1 MNLKAFSSRKIAATV
16 VACLLIV
23 QVAAVQ
29 AQEAQSLGGNQKP
42 AVQISASSFG
52 KLLDLAYRIQKHP
65 VLYKYL
71 NKVFVD
77 FLAINEQRQ
86 VEMGWPAKAKGL
98 SESQLVYLLSTKP
111 RFAVMANQYLELVN
125 PAEVDQP
132 KIEKLRMEMRDEL
145 NELLQ
150 KDQAWKDDVRR
161 FADPTLPL
169 NISRP
174 KNQPGY
180 TSIDF
185 YVNHPHVEDGNNP
198 DSKLLPGDDL
208 KKVVLDFIGEA
219 KKEVWYNVFDFDLK
233 DVADALVAA
242 NQRGVSVTGGIDNE
256 TIDTRPEV
264 KAIFDYLNS
273 VKSPTLQTMAVDSVG
288 LNHMKVIVRDP
299 GGPNSATLFLSGNF
313 TQSCI
318 GPEGDLVKV
327 PMLDRP
333 KSSIPNANHA
343 ILLKGDLPAV
353 IGRHHLRKVLI
364 DGLRG
369 KSDFPINGAYR
380 VIGGQSEADK
390 IANWVMIS
398 FSPNGG
404 MGNVNGDILRQ
415 FILSTRGPLRALLF
429 AFSSPNLVD
438 AIQKRA
444 ANEAAAADDIGRFKF
459 DFAAVGDTPFAM
471 RDWSGLLQLSGLQQD
486 KTTKTYSTVNDYP
499 LREIT
504 GPDNFTL
511 LQSQIRTA
519 PAEYTMKAMT
529 IGGHAVDVSAKLH
542 HKVWIAPQNH
552 VAVLGTSFNP
562 SDNAESNNE
571 QVVIVRD
578 EKLSEKA
585 MGMFYGLYNRSKGS
599 VVNIADRRNKRLE
612 PNDDDRREDRET
624 ETVEEEQ
631 VKPKKKIENHVEEES
646 RRVEEIRRAT
656 PKVVTERTS
665 RSSVAPAVPRL
676 APTQKS
682 CRFAWAM

>member
-1 MNLKAFSSRKIAATV
+1 MNLKAIISQRVAA
-16 VACLLIV
+16 ALIGCLLIV
-23 QVAAVQ
+23 QVAAAQ
-29 AQEAQSLGGNQKP
+29 AQDVGSLGGDQKP
-42 AVQISASSFG
+42 AVQISASSFN

-71 NKVFVD
+71 NKVFAD

-111 RFAVMANQYLELVN
+111 RFAIMANQYLELVN
-125 PAEVDQP
+125 PAEVDLP
-132 KIEKLRMEMRDEL
+132 KIEKLRMQMRDEL

-233 DVADALVAA
+233 DVADALVVA

-353 IGRHHLRKVLI
+353 IGRHHLRKILV
-364 DGLRG
+364 DRLRG

-380 VIGGQSEADK
+380 VIGGQSEVDK
-390 IANWVMIS
+390 IANWVTIS

-429 AFSSPNLVD
+429 AFSSPNLVE
-438 AIQKRA
+438 AIEKRA
-444 ANEAAAADDIGRFKF
+444 ANEAAATGEVGRFKF

-486 KTTKTYSTVNDYP
+486 KTTKTYSTVNDYS
-499 LREIT
+499 LRAVT
-504 GPDNFTL
+504 GPENFSV

-519 PAEYTMKAMT
+519 PAEYAMKAMT
-529 IGGHAVDVSAKLH
+529 IGGESVDISAKLH

-599 VVNIADRRNKRLE
+599 VVNIADRRNSRLE
-612 PNDDDRREDRET
+612 PNDDERKEDRET
-624 ETVEEEQ
+624 EAIEKERI
-631 VKPKKKIENHVEEES
+631 KPKKPTENRVEQEA
-646 RRVEEIRRAT
+646 RRVEEIRRREARPET
-656 PKVVTERTS
+656 PV
-665 RSSVAPAVPRL
+665 RSAQVRRVAPVVPGIS
-676 APTQKS
+676 PKS